1 LYGANGTFFLF
12 LRSRYVETKEEDWA
26 MQSENGTWFGM
37 VGIVA
42 RREVDAAVGGLTMYP
57 SRLNL
62 VDFLTPLMIDKY
74 VQIRTTYVYVR
85 CSSY

>member
-1 LYGANGTFFLF
+1 MHCIAQSIFISF

-37 VGIVA
+37 IGIVA

-74 VQIRTTYVYVR
+74 VQI
-85 CSSY
+85 

>member
-1 LYGANGTFFLF
+1 
-12 LRSRYVETKEEDWA
+12 
-26 MQSENGTWFGM
+26 MQSANGTWFGM

-62 VDFLTPLMIDKY
+62 VDFLIPIMIDKY
-74 VQIRTTYVYVR
+74 VRI
-85 CSSY
+85 